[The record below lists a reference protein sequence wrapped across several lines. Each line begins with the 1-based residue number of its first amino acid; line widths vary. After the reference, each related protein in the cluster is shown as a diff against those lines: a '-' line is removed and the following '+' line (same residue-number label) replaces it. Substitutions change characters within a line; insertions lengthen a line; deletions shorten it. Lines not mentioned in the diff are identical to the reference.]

1 MVRCIAIDDEPLALR
16 QIKSYIERNDQLEL
30 VASCRSA
37 IQAREILAKESIDLI
52 FVDINMPDLNGID
65 FVRQLTTNQYII
77 FTTAHSE
84 YALEGF
90 KLNAIDYLLKPF
102 TRDEFEK
109 ATQKVISLVDLV
121 ERCHAAES
129 AVAQNEAES
138 ADNEVISVKADY
150 KTQLVKVADI
160 EFFAVAWEKLNL
172 FFCCLVGA
180 QETVHFVVAGT
191 VDGFCHKVIKAV
203 YFFCTCSFEQAFA
216 ACAGMDICTDYTF
229 CVRQNI
235 CCAVCKDNLCFTAF
249 VCDKFFIVFNIVH
262 LCERMWI
269 FAEKSAVFCFVHNCG
284 PRVNAFFVQLV
295 ESYKMVANLVRWVAE
310 HKNDFLC
317 AACNALEYD
326 GEAVTGQNW
335 EDETDCVITELVLN
349 ICCDIVTCDVVA
361 LCACNNSFCYTNDVA
376 VVNFDIFFFKSFKQA
391 LNCDVHKIVTFNDN
405 RCSDTSGYC
414 ADCS

>member
-37 IQAREILAKESIDLI
+37 IQAREILAKERLDLI

-138 ADNEVISVKADY
+138 TDNEVISVKADY

-160 EFFAVAWEKLNL
+160 IYLESAGEYVRLHIEGSSTITTLFRLKNMETSLPAESFLRVHRSYIVNLKRIASYTKGRIFLDNGEYIPLGENYKERFFE
-172 FFCCLVGA
+172 
-180 QETVHFVVAGT
+180 
-191 VDGFCHKVIKAV
+191 
-203 YFFCTCSFEQAFA
+203 YMS
-216 ACAGMDICTDYTF
+216 
-229 CVRQNI
+229 
-235 CCAVCKDNLCFTAF
+235 
-249 VCDKFFIVFNIVH
+249 
-262 LCERMWI
+262 
-269 FAEKSAVFCFVHNCG
+269 KS
-284 PRVNAFFVQLV
+284 
-295 ESYKMVANLVRWVAE
+295 E
-310 HKNDFLC
+310 
-317 AACNALEYD
+317 
-326 GEAVTGQNW
+326 
-335 EDETDCVITELVLN
+335 
-349 ICCDIVTCDVVA
+349 
-361 LCACNNSFCYTNDVA
+361 
-376 VVNFDIFFFKSFKQA
+376 
-391 LNCDVHKIVTFNDN
+391 
-405 RCSDTSGYC
+405 
-414 ADCS
+414 